1 MDAARRLT
9 ESEVTAVLR
18 RAAEDADQHGL
29 TVAQVQEIGS
39 EVGLSPDAVRRAL
52 AESASG
58 SLRPSSLKRSVG
70 IPVGVAKEVVLP
82 GTLSDAGWDVLVSV
96 ARATFN
102 AHGKESRSGV
112 VREWRNGRLRIAS
125 EPTSAGVRIRMSTEK
140 EGALVAPFIFSAV
153 SFVNA
158 VALVL
163 AASTRPALMMMA
175 AIPAALGI
183 AALVAPLIRLP
194 RWARTR
200 SEQFDALAREA
211 SALVTP
217 SDVRALNV
225 GLEMPPN

>member
-9 ESEVTAVLR
+9 DSEVTAVLR
-18 RAAEDADQHGL
+18 RAAEDADQRGL
-29 TVAQVQEIGS
+29 TAAQVQEIGS
-39 EVGLSPDAVRRAL
+39 EVGLSSDAVRRAL

-58 SLRPSSLKRSVG
+58 SLRPSALKRSLG

-102 AHGKESRSGV
+102 AHGKESRTGV

-125 EPTSAGVRIRMSTEK
+125 EPTPAGIRIRMSTEK
-140 EGALVAPFIFSAV
+140 EGALAAPFIGSVAA
-153 SFVNA
+153 FVNA
-158 VALVL
+158 GALVI

-175 AIPAALGI
+175 AIPAAFG
-183 AALVAPLIRLP
+183 AALLVAPLVRLP

-211 SALVTP
+211 ASLVTP
-217 SDVRALNV
+217 ADSTALPRDS
-225 GLEMPPN
+225 EP